1 MQKLGFYFHNPRRF
15 VASFVFHLN
24 FLFPD
29 KLYLKIMFWADMG
42 YRLDLNNPQTYS
54 EKLQW
59 IKLYDHN
66 PLYTQ
71 LVDKIAV
78 KDYVKAKVGESI
90 IIPTLKIW
98 DSPSEIDL
106 SLLPEQFVLKTNNGG
121 GSNGVIV
128 CKNKS
133 SFNIKE
139 AKQKLNKSLRNSIY
153 RTHREW
159 PYKNV
164 RPKVFAEKF
173 MQDESG
179 YELKDYKFFCFDG
192 EVKALFVATDRYL
205 GEHKVK
211 FDYYD
216 RDFNHLDLRQSHEN
230 AENPMTVPPK
240 NYEDMISVAEKLSK
254 GLKHV
259 RVDLYNINGSVY
271 FGEMTFFHYSGLV
284 PFRPNKWDT
293 IWGQWLKL

>member
-1 MQKLGFYFHNPRRF
+1 MQTLSFYCHNPRRI
-15 VASFVFHLN
+15 VSGLVFHLN

-29 KLYLKIMFWADMG
+29 KIYLKILFWAEMG
-42 YRLDLNNPQTYS
+42 YRLNTKNPKTYS

-66 PLYTQ
+66 PLYTS
-71 LVDKIAV
+71 LVDKILV
-78 KDYVKAKVGESI
+78 KDYVKKKVGEDL
-90 IIPTLKIW
+90 IIPTIKVW
-98 DSPSEIDL
+98 DTPNDIRLSDL
-106 SLLPEQFVLKTNNGG
+106 PDRFVLKTNNGG

-128 CKNKS
+128 CKDKS
-133 SFNIKE
+133 SFDLDN
-139 AKQKLNKSLRNSIY
+139 AKRNLEKSLKSSIY

-164 RPKVFAEKF
+164 KPRVFAEQF

-192 EVKALFVATDRYL
+192 KVKALFIAKDRYL
-205 GEHKVK
+205 GEHNVK

-230 AENPMTVPPK
+230 SDNPMTIPPK
-240 NYEDMISVAEKLSK
+240 NYEEMISVAEKLSE

-259 RVDLYNINGSVY
+259 RVDLYNINGQIY
-271 FGEMTFFHYSGLV
+271 FGEMTFFHYSGLT
-284 PFRPNKWDT
+284 PFRPSTWDE
-293 IWGQWLKL
+293 IWGNWLQL

>member
-1 MQKLGFYFHNPRRF
+1 MQTLGFYFHNPKRI
-15 VASFVFHLN
+15 VAGFIFHLN

-29 KLYLKIMFWADMG
+29 RLYLRIMFWIEMG
-42 YRLDLNNPQTYS
+42 YKLNLNNPQTYS

-71 LVDKIAV
+71 LVDKILV
-78 KDYVKAKVGESI
+78 KDFVEKKIGESV

-98 DSPSEIDL
+98 DSPSDIDL

-128 CKNKS
+128 CKDKS
-133 SFNIKE
+133 SFNLNE
-139 AKQKLNKSLRNSIY
+139 ARKKLEKSLNTSIY

-159 PYKNV
+159 PYKDV
-164 RPKVFAEKF
+164 RPKVFAEKY

-192 EVKALFVATDRYL
+192 KVKALFVATDRYL
-205 GEHKVK
+205 GEHNVK

-230 AENPMTVPPK
+230 AKSPMTVPP
-240 NYEDMISVAEKLSK
+240 NNFNEMITIAETLSE

-259 RVDLYNINGSVY
+259 RVDLYNINGCVY

-284 PFRPNKWDT
+284 PFRPNNWDN

>member
-1 MQKLGFYFHNPRRF
+1 MQSISFYFHNPRRF
-15 VASFVFHLN
+15 VAGLVFHLN

-29 KLYLKIMFWADMG
+29 KIYLKIMFWAEMG
-42 YRLDLNNPQTYS
+42 YSLNLNDPQTYS

-78 KDYVKAKVGESI
+78 KDYVKEKVGDTV
-90 IIPTLKIW
+90 IIPMLKVW
-98 DSPSEIDL
+98 DSPSDIDL

-128 CKNKS
+128 CKDKS
-133 SFNIKE
+133 TFNLNE
-139 AKQKLNKSLRNSIY
+139 AKQKLNKSLNDSIY

-159 PYKNV
+159 PYKDV
-164 RPKVFAEKF
+164 KPKVFAEKF

-179 YELKDYKFFCFDG
+179 YELKDYKFLCFDG
-192 EVKALFVATDRYL
+192 KVKALFVATDRYL
-205 GEHKVK
+205 GEHNVK

-230 AENPMTVPPK
+230 AKHPMTTPPK
-240 NYEDMISVAEKLSK
+240 NFEDMITVAEKLSE

-284 PFRPNKWDT
+284 PFRPNKWDG